1 MHTVGNILFL
11 LEEKEMGRVM
21 IQNYRKQVKEKR
33 PLIHCI
39 TNPISI
45 TQCANAILAV
55 GARPIMAEH
64 PEEVAEITE
73 TADALL
79 LNLGN
84 ITDVRMESMKI
95 AMREAIAHEIP
106 VVLDVV
112 GVACSKLRRKY
123 IHELIEIG
131 IPKIVKGNYSEI
143 FALERQEYRSSGVD
157 ADRELSLE
165 EVANSAVKLSK
176 TYKNVILASG
186 KTDILTDGKEIIYM
200 KNGSNQLA
208 SVTGTGCMLG
218 ALCACYLSV
227 RPDIYAA
234 ASACFMLGIS
244 GELAET
250 EKGPGSFLHNLMDQL
265 YLISEMEIKDRIQ
278 MEVQHVER
286 T

>member
-1 MHTVGNILFL
+1 MHTVCNILCLF
-11 LEEKEMGRVM
+11 EEKEAGRVM

-143 FALERQEYRSSGVD
+143 FALEREEYRSSGVD

-227 RPDIYAA
+227 RSDIYAA
-234 ASACFMLGIS
+234 ASACSMLGIS

-250 EKGPGSFLHNLMDQL
+250 EKGPGSFLYNLMDQL